1 MTTKENAI
9 KKTFDKRFTIPL
21 DLDFFGHPVYLYG
34 LEENLI
40 VRLELNSSEKVI
52 LCTED
57 TSLLE
62 LLVGL
67 VVSLL
72 ELVVSPPPFF
82 ASFRTSSFIFF
93 HEVFLPLRPASKRFG
108 SLSFVTFCDMF
119 LF

>member
-40 VRLELNSSEKVI
+40 IRLELNSSEKVI
-52 LCTED
+52 LCTGD

-82 ASFRTSSFIFF
+82 ASFRTCSFIFF
-93 HEVFLPLRPASKRFG
+93 MKFSCPCDLPENVLDPC
-108 SLSFVTFCDMF
+108 L
-119 LF
+119 L